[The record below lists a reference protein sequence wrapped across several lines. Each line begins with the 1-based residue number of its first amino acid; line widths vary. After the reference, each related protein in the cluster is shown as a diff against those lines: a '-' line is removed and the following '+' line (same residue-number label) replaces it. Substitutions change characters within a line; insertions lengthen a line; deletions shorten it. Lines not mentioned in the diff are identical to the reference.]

1 MKTLYKS
8 PQSTVSVP
16 VTVLGPT
23 RDGLKVWVQLL
34 NGQAIRV
41 SQSDLEAAR

>member
-1 MKTLYKS
+1 MKSLYKS
-8 PQSTVSVP
+8 PQMKTP
-16 VTVLGPT
+16 VLVIVLNPT
-23 RDGLKVWVQLL
+23 HDKTKVWIQLE